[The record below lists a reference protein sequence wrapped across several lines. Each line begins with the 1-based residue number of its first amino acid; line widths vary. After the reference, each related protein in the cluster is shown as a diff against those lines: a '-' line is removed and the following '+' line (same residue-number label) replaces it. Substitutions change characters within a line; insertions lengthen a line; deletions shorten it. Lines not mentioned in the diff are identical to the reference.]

1 MVLLYNIN
9 IANLKIKMEEHRR
22 KKCIFSCYTQKIS
35 FYPFLLP
42 ILYMFFR
49 YCKDQIIE
57 VSSPKNYKMLKYNLP
72 YLFYL
77 YLPKIFAI
85 FIIPIIIYKTKGT
98 EGDSNRATKI
108 YHVISI
114 QKNKRKMLLLICV
127 ISLLEVIQENGD
139 LLLYYYERTGPVLWL
154 VEKKTG
160 V

>member
-1 MVLLYNIN
+1 
-9 IANLKIKMEEHRR
+9 MEEHRR
-22 KKCIFSCYTQKIS
+22 KKCIFSWYTQKIS

-57 VSSPKNYKMLKYNLP
+57 ASPPKNYKLLKYNLP

-77 YLPKIFAI
+77 YLPQLFAI
-85 FIIPIIIYKTKGT
+85 FIIPIIKYKTEGT

-114 QKNKRKMLLLICV
+114 QKNK
-127 ISLLEVIQENGD
+127 
-139 LLLYYYERTGPVLWL
+139 
-154 VEKKTG
+154 KKCFY
-160 V
+160 